1 MGITAQTISSRLVM
15 DHSMLICITLPCFY
29 DLVHYFINYTLLVH
43 GLVSLQRKT
52 VFFNIV
58 YNVLLINGINYYDH
72 TELNVPAIHFVKQ
85 KLDGHQRDILLSLL

>member
-15 DHSMLICITLPCFY
+15 DHSMLICIMLPCFN

-58 YNVLLINGINYYDH
+58 YSLCIVNKCNKLL
-72 TELNVPAIHFVKQ
+72 
-85 KLDGHQRDILLSLL
+85 